1 MKKVLYLSKMN
12 VIKQLEELKKLSSDI
27 RLAAE
32 EWDENWKILLSTLLS
47 ARTRDEVTI
56 PVAEKLF
63 NNYKTIKELANADLK
78 DIKKIIKPVNFY
90 KNKSKHLLD
99 CAKIIYN
106 KYNSE
111 VPLDFEKLIELPG
124 VGRKTANVFLSELG
138 KDTIGIDTHVQ
149 FITNKLGWTKN
160 KDQKKIEEDI
170 KKLFPK
176 EYWGK
181 INEILVKFGKTY
193 TSRKKKNELIEKIK
207 LI

>member
-63 NNYKTIKELANADLK
+63 NNYKSIKELANADLK

-160 KDQKKIEEDI
+160 KDQKKIEE
-170 KKLFPK
+170 
-176 EYWGK
+176 
-181 INEILVKFGKTY
+181 
-193 TSRKKKNELIEKIK
+193 
-207 LI
+207 

>member
-63 NNYKTIKELANADLK
+63 NNYKSIKELANADLK